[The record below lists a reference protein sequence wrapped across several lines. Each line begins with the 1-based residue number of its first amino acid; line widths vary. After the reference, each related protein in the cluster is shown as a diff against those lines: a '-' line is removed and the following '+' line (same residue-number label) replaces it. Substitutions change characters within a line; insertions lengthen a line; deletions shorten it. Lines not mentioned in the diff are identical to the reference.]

1 MKERTRLRLLGL
13 LIFFFPWTWS
23 RPRRDYGWLSSAMQ
37 TGLSRQ
43 IEVLDAQV
51 ALTTARANYLQAV
64 FDYQAASARLD
75 RAMGK
80 EV

>member
-1 MKERTRLRLLGL
+1 MEVHEAQERIRSQEKNLEQAQEGLRLAQL
-13 LIFFFPWTWS
+13 
-23 RPRRDYGWLSSAMQ
+23 RYAN
-37 TGLSRQ
+37 GLSRQ

>member
-1 MKERTRLRLLGL
+1 MKERTRLGLLGL
-13 LIFFFPWTWS
+13 LIFF
-23 RPRRDYGWLSSAMQ
+23 LSVDLEQAQ
-37 TGLSRQ
+37 EGLRLAQLRYANGLSRQ